1 MAQSF
6 SSEELKAAFGMVDGD
21 GDGFIDGREIGELV
35 RYGVGVGTEEFDR
48 IVGEIDLNLDGRIDF

>member
-1 MAQSF
+1 
-6 SSEELKAAFGMVDGD
+6 MVDGD